1 MKAAQ
6 AGGGFQLVALPPSS
20 TMLGTTGRLAYTFGT
35 VETQAVPVEFSRGH
49 NDGER
54 HGHQP
59 ILVYANL
66 ASAWAWDGICVSE
79 VATTRSI

>member
-35 VETQAVPVEFSRGH
+35 VETQGA
-49 NDGER
+49 
-54 HGHQP
+54 
-59 ILVYANL
+59 
-66 ASAWAWDGICVSE
+66 
-79 VATTRSI
+79 

>member
-1 MKAAQ
+1 
-6 AGGGFQLVALPPSS
+6 
-20 TMLGTTGRLAYTFGT
+20 MLGTTGRLAYTFGT

>member
-20 TMLGTTGRLAYTFGT
+20 TMLGMTGRLAYPFGT
-35 VETQAVPVEFSRGH
+35 IETQAASVELSSSR

-59 ILVYANL
+59 ILVYVNL
-66 ASAWAWDGICVSE
+66 ASA
-79 VATTRSI
+79 